1 MPLYVLQFQL
11 KSGGEGKKSLQFCW
25 WLNKKWNLVSQT
37 SVAWCPIFRWIEHF
51 MLLTHDRKGISRLD
65 CVSIDPNS
73 FWFLGS
79 SKRRRKEELLGKPF
93 RRPQHELDSNGLV
106 PLPVKVCFSCNRL
119 ELPDDHIYQNVHTHT
134 PGIFLFI
141 SYMFVLPL
149 TGVAGWPH
157 WSSVTIVP
165 FCSTW
170 TVWTLHSQ
178 LYLLANGCVQTM
190 LST

>member
-1 MPLYVLQFQL
+1 MWSWDDLRIRDFLSHDSMRI
-11 KSGGEGKKSLQFCW
+11 SG
-25 WLNKKWNLVSQT
+25 
-37 SVAWCPIFRWIEHF
+37 
-51 MLLTHDRKGISRLD
+51 LD
-65 CVSIDPNS
+65 CFSHVPNS
-73 FWFLGS
+73 FGFLGS

-119 ELPDDHIYQNVHTHT
+119 ELEVHCMYKDAHTQTHT
-134 PGIFLFI
+134 WNV
-141 SYMFVLPL
+141 SYSSTALFVLPL
-149 TGVAGWPH
+149 TGAVGWLH
-157 WSSVTIVP
+157 WSSATIAP

-178 LYLLANGCVQTM
+178 LYPLANGCVQTM

>member
-1 MPLYVLQFQL
+1 MREVVESRY
-11 KSGGEGKKSLQFCW
+11 K
-25 WLNKKWNLVSQT
+25 NKELHLRFKMCCGIHWACHIFDSCQ
-37 SVAWCPIFRWIEHF
+37 SVDCFSNVP
-51 MLLTHDRKGISRLD
+51 MLFG
-65 CVSIDPNS
+65 
-73 FWFLGS
+73 FLGS

-119 ELPDDHIYQNVHTHT
+119 VLADFSIFKDVHTEKFHILCWF
-134 PGIFLFI
+134 PCFF
-141 SYMFVLPL
+141 F
-149 TGVAGWPH
+149 TGVAGWLH

-178 LYLLANGCVQTM
+178 LYRLANGCVQTM
-190 LST
+190 